1 MKIRNTLGLVMALSL
16 ILMMAVPPAVFAQ
29 DAGGK
34 AAFKQEEL
42 DQILAPIA
50 LYPDSLLTQVMMA
63 STYPLEIVQADRWAK
78 QNKDMKGD
86 ALVKALEAQTWDLG
100 KNTSKAAEAMKR
112 FDPDRTWKKVE

>member
-50 LYPDSLLTQVMMA
+50 LYPDSLLTQLIMA
-63 STYPLEIVQADRWAK
+63 L
-78 QNKDMKGD
+78 
-86 ALVKALEAQTWDLG
+86 L
-100 KNTSKAAEAMKR
+100 
-112 FDPDRTWKKVE
+112 